1 MEYNF
6 LEVSGKSYLGI
17 TLFCQDIDAYT
28 RRDTEKIRDMDVG
41 MLPPKLAQIMIHL
54 ACERENAHSHKISS
68 LYDPFVGLG
77 TIPIEALN
85 MGLTRVIGS
94 DQART
99 MAETTEKNILAF
111 CEEEEK
117 WATRIRARGHTPYKD
132 MSEVETHIFPLDATR
147 IGTDFPKNISLTD
160 TVIVSEGYLGE
171 IMKKDSITLES
182 VRAER
187 EKLANLYRAFFA

>member
-54 ACERENAHSHKISS
+54 ACEGESISS

-85 MGLTRVIGS
+85 MGMLRVMGS
-94 DQART
+94 DRVQKMVDAT
-99 MAETTEKNILAF
+99 HTNIIAF
-111 CEEEEK
+111 QEEEEK
-117 WATRIRARGHTPYKD
+117 WTSRIRAR
-132 MSEVETHIFPLDATR
+132 
-147 IGTDFPKNISLTD
+147 
-160 TVIVSEGYLGE
+160 
-171 IMKKDSITLES
+171 
-182 VRAER
+182 
-187 EKLANLYRAFFA
+187 